1 MVISTLQMGTPSLK
15 RVKNLPIVILL
26 VMQSQNLNLEC
37 ELKTDSSL
45 VQHFEKWSETSSSTP
60 LPQPPFQLF
69 LCFCAICHWKTF
81 LMSLPSTLDPEL
93 RKGKEEAASFKR
105 KQKKQPESEK
115 ATFTAW
121 QYQGCQEKTSSGK
134 QSECTWELKAVARVG
149 DSRVTEMCGIAPAAV
164 IDILDEMSELDMA
177 RSPSAH
183 SPPPTRAPW
192 SNKVL
197 IYLLKD
203 VKEPLTD
210 FPGLDR

>member
-1 MVISTLQMGTPSLK
+1 MNPKQTQVWCDILK
-15 RVKNLPIVILL
+15 NEARQAP
-26 VMQSQNLNLEC
+26 
-37 ELKTDSSL
+37 
-45 VQHFEKWSETSSSTP
+45 P
-60 LPQPPFQLF
+60 LPCHSLLFSCFYLF
-69 LCFCAICHWKTF
+69 LCLLSHWKAF

-105 KQKKQPESEK
+105 KPKKQPESEK

-134 QSECTWELKAVARVG
+134 QSKCTWELKAVARVG

-164 IDILDEMSELDMA
+164 TGILDEMSELDIA
-177 RSPSAH
+177 SSPSAH

-197 IYLLKD
+197 IHLLID
-203 VKEPLTD
+203 VKEPLSD